1 MSFERYNPLDYDNLA
16 RGIVQALLKDG
27 PYALPPLEAFS
38 GEGVYALFYRGDL
51 PWYHRFAS
59 KDATRPIY
67 VGKASL
73 PGARKGEVPLSNA
86 KGLYRRLVEH
96 AESIRPV
103 SNLEV
108 KDFCCR
114 VLLLDAMWVSLA
126 EEHLIRNYKPLWN
139 CCLDGFGA
147 HNPGAG
153 RHQGEVSWWDT
164 LHPGRPWAK
173 NLQQNKQQLDAI
185 QRVQSFRCEDEAC

>member
-1 MSFERYNPLDYDNLA
+1 MSLQRYNPLDYDNLA
-16 RGIVQALLKDG
+16 RGIVQELLNAG
-27 PYALPPLEAFS
+27 PYELPPTDPFS
-38 GEGVYALFYRGDL
+38 GEGVYALFYRGDFPL
-51 PWYHRFAS
+51 YQRFVS
-59 KDATRPIY
+59 KDAKRPIY

-73 PGARKGEVPLSNA
+73 PGARKGEVPLTKAN
-86 KGLYRRLVEH
+86 GLYRRLVEH
-96 AESIRPV
+96 GESIRAV

-114 VLLLDAMWVSLA
+114 ILLLDTMWVSLA
-126 EEHLIRNYKPLWN
+126 EEYLIRNYKPLWN

-173 NLQQNKQQLDAI
+173 NLKQSKQQMDAI
-185 QRVQSFRCEDEAC
+185 RRIESFRCKEDA